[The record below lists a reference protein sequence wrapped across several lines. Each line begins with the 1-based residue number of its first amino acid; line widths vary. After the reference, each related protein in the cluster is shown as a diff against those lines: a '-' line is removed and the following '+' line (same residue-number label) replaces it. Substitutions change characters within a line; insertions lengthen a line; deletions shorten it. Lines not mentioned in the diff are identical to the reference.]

1 MKVLTLILR
10 PQRLEYAGFAEG
22 VEPIKSGV
30 IPSRDRYTDT
40 DALREALSCVTTEFQ
55 RAAGGL
61 PEAVALRVPFG
72 GAEFAG
78 PVIAD
83 ADTLRK
89 LETLTQSAPLH
100 IPVSV
105 QLARCCGEAAG
116 GAPVVLVFETAFF
129 TALPER
135 ERSYGLD
142 AELMDS
148 MGLRRYGFHGIFHE
162 QACRDMARRARE
174 AGGRSPQRLLSI
186 VLEPKPEVAAVFGNR
201 PLTVTSG
208 ATPLEGIPSET
219 SCGELDPGIVLA
231 LSREK
236 GWGPEQINSVL
247 TRESGLLGLV
257 GRRIT
262 FDELFSSDAADL
274 AEARA
279 VIRYRLLLACGAGI
293 AAMSGLDGIVFSG
306 CYADAGRQLGPW
318 LTARIR
324 LKGDSPTPAPWECFR
339 TPLNRLVADAA
350 INAVLERGHEKARF
364 PVQPRVSSLR

>member
-1 MKVLTLILR
+1 M
-10 PQRLEYAGFAEG
+10 
-22 VEPIKSGV
+22 
-30 IPSRDRYTDT
+30 
-40 DALREALSCVTTEFQ
+40 
-55 RAAGGL
+55 
-61 PEAVALRVPFG
+61 
-72 GAEFAG
+72 
-78 PVIAD
+78 
-83 ADTLRK
+83 
-89 LETLTQSAPLH
+89 
-100 IPVSV
+100 
-105 QLARCCGEAAG
+105 G

-142 AELMDS
+142 AELMHS

-162 QACRDMARRARE
+162 GACREMARRARE
-174 AGGRSPQRLLSI
+174 AGGRTPQRLLSI

-219 SCGELDPGIVLA
+219 SCGELDPGIILA

-236 GWGPEQINSVL
+236 GWGPEQINSAL

-306 CYADAGRQLGPW
+306 RYADSGPQLGPW

-324 LKGDSPTPAPWECFR
+324 LKGDSPTPARWECFR
-339 TPLNRLVADAA
+339 TPLSRLVADAA
-350 INAVLERGHEKARF
+350 ITAVLERGLEEASRC
-364 PVQPRVSSLR
+364 PAQPHVSSQR